1 MEGGE
6 SSAAV
11 APPAKTRRGSGAAIY
26 EKYLNIKN
34 NALTNGD
41 GAKNPA
47 EISNSTDEREL
58 EAGEVYA
65 AMRVGAPVRMIN
77 NGREMMSPRMG
88 GPGGP
93 RMMGGPGEPP
103 RGRSR
108 SRSRDRNGNGMPGD
122 MNGRGPPAHPAV
134 VDLMADLVARPA
146 VVDLMAD
153 PVARPAVVVLMA
165 DPAARPAVVVLM
177 ADPAV
182 HLAVVGLMAVLAA
195 HPAVVVLMADPV
207 ARPVVV
213 LMDHLVMTLGVDV
226 VLLVVNS
233 MGDREARRVMVS
245 VADVEA
251 PGAMVSVAVVEA
263 PGAMDL
269 TDLLVKGP
277 VGALLPVVVTSGED
291 RP

>member
-108 SRSRDRNGNGMPGD
+108 SRSRDRNEIMDTSTDRQGD
-122 MNGRGPPAHPAV
+122 HAAHPAV

>member
-108 SRSRDRNGNGMPGD
+108 SRSRDRNEIMDTSTDRQGD
-122 MNGRGPPAHPAV
+122 HAAHPAV

-165 DPAARPAVVVLM
+165 DPAVHLAVVVLM

-182 HLAVVGLMAVLAA
+182 HLAVVG
-195 HPAVVVLMADPV
+195 LMADPV

-251 PGAMVSVAVVEA
+251 PGAMVSVADVEAPGAMVSVAVVEA